1 MSNARVPALIKD
13 KPRRRFYEAVVFLH
27 AVTQAWQR
35 NRQAVSHD
43 ASTPPKTSSLD
54 GIFKDFVNRLSQFC
68 DIKLGGDFVTAFTVL
83 DREDRIEY
91 RFACN
96 RANQSQLGRM
106 STFVTE
112 LLTMLREEEES
123 NTAEDG
129 GHDHHQALLEKVL
142 THCRV
147 KIHTYLR
154 ALKTSCRECLATNPA
169 EKASLEQLRQL
180 EKAAAYAD
188 FGSLE
193 PNECKLSSSK
203 VDTNKLGLHLWCFL
217 LSQNPTRS
225 RSLADHQAFVV
236 VKHP

>member
-1 MSNARVPALIKD
+1 MSNARVPAPIKD

-43 ASTPPKTSSLD
+43 ASTSLKNSSLD
-54 GIFKDFVNRLSQFC
+54 GIFKEFVNRLSQFC

-96 RANQSQLGRM
+96 RANQKQLGRM

-112 LLTMLREEEES
+112 LLTMLREGGD
-123 NTAEDG
+123 NPVEDG
-129 GHDHHQALLEKVL
+129 ENDDYHHALLEKVL

-154 ALKTSCRECLATNPA
+154 ALKTACRECLATNPA
-169 EKASLEQLRQL
+169 ETASLEQLRQL
-180 EKAAAYAD
+180 EKAAAHAD

-193 PNECKLSSSK
+193 PNECKPPPIRC
-203 VDTNKLGLHLWCFL
+203 DTESPDLCPW
-217 LSQNPTRS
+217 PEE
-225 RSLADHQAFVV
+225 
-236 VKHP
+236 